1 MARYLGPRLRITR
14 RLGHLSGLT
23 RKKPAFKPLN
33 PANPLGPRK
42 IIPPGQHGRNKSFK
56 KKPYESCE
64 YDYLIRL
71 KLKQRLRFH
80 YGLTER
86 QLVRYVQQAKK
97 TKGSTGRVLL
107 SLLEMRLDNIVFR
120 LHMAPTIKA
129 ARQLIS
135 HGHILIN
142 KVKVTIP
149 SYQCE
154 PKDVVTVAPKIR
166 SMELVSRFLTEFDR
180 EKSRYQRLLNILE
193 YGKRGITT
201 PTKDL
206 YLAKKDLFKP
216 EQSQK
221 TEAPKNSKI
230 QSLRI
235 GSILNVQVKQ
245 QGRYEAEA
253 ISYAFGKMIVIHP
266 LFIGKQSTNKK
277 IRVIIYKK
285 SQNNKILYAYP
296 TNPFYLRLENIRQ
309 LNSLDIARIFGGY
322 TGRSVNRSGSKISS
336 QKKTS
341 EKKTLSSL
349 ILINGAKMLPK
360 NVLKRRQRLTL
371 AEKENNASFTD
382 LAQEVSKKEL
392 TSQGLTSAY
401 VRIIATK
408 CLNNKLKPTIVD
420 STGIQASVKDPI
432 AYREKFVYTQTSRT
446 LRQFGTRFYAQIL
459 RDQSSTK
466 NVLPEQ
472 DEKFLK
478 TNKIVRTTFSDSN
491 KRINLSNKTLLNSQT
506 TNGLNQNEAASS
518 LVNKFRSPKAKS
530 KQDLLFSNIQTNKFV
545 EMPLNNISN
554 LKSNAGYVLKAGR
567 GYPELLDL
575 LSKQN
580 KNIRADFGR
589 ICNLPIIFNQYVL
602 FISKLANLKQQ
613 KNFKTE
619 IYTKLKT
626 KLLTNLLV
634 EAKNQFLSQNSRINF
649 IFIMFQKITKVFD
662 LNKNVESFKVFKQ
675 SNLSLL
681 SKNIEDLFLDKKL
694 RNTQSVEELLSN
706 SSPISS
712 ENTLLFI
719 LKVKA
724 ILNKFIEGLAAK
736 LPIEARK
743 DHLDYSSTSTDPTSY
758 FSKYHLELFQQKIT
772 NNLQLLSLLEQIKNN
787 LQNYASLVNK
797 LFSSDITTIEQTFD
811 GFSLDLLILKTNRW
825 KNQIITDII
834 STLKNG
840 QILSKLIML
849 KSQMTFNSE
858 GNLNLSYNN
867 SLTILEKKLQSLKL
881 YKKVINFFML
891 SVPKSIYLS
900 QYDAALLKLETFY
913 DNDQINDINYSKK
926 HLELLNTL
934 SLGFANQQKIQQITT
949 LDFLT
954 KFNIINCTTSINFS
968 NIINSNLIS
977 HKVYQK
983 VQHQLML
990 NKAKI
995 YQLNKKIDVLKTQEQ
1010 KFMLQN
1016 LLPVKT
1022 TSIIYK
1028 MEQDILEKQLEFSI
1042 SLLSKLDKK
1051 LINEKNL
1058 LLNSNSSSSEELIIS
1073 DVLLEKEIFIQK
1085 IRNLIIQKKVAQK
1098 LFQQKIRISNQLNLL
1113 KQFNLMTA
1121 ENHAK
1126 LNSHLQ
1132 NKFSLL
1138 EKLVL
1143 LSFRPGYKNNVSYL
1157 SKVIEKISNQIVEIL
1172 ASFVPVW
1179 KMISLQKQ
1187 KNVKTNDLDS
1197 LKQIIIQ
1204 NIITFKVDFTQKLIN
1219 KFLDSQTG
1227 FSPVFNSLVRLIK
1240 DAFSNQIH
1248 IDKPAN
1254 SFNFISQLYTI
1265 FILDTLKNLDLV
1277 KDQSF
1282 TQIFSEMREKLAIKK
1297 LIQTNL
1303 VLTEFL
1309 RSFNINANLKVL
1321 TLDNFMQTVV
1331 NFSSTRKIGFSTH
1344 LQEQDEFAFVNV
1356 DLLSKPKNFFWKQ
1369 ILFEFTPLKIKT
1381 ALEKLKAQSIFSFL
1395 PSSEINIE
1403 LERLMNLFSQNKIF
1417 NLSENKQY
1425 INQKFQVIKNIL
1437 YILCENLNTITFKKI
1452 YIFLFGNNVWGVKKL
1467 RSLDLL
1473 QQSKIKLLVN
1483 NLEKQKYQLI
1493 SKIQKLS
1500 SFNNYTLD
1508 SLNSLDFKV
1517 LNQALQC
1524 IITYI
1529 ENQYIFIRSKASIK
1543 VSEDSTIFF
1552 TEKFVE
1558 KENFLK
1564 SIKQYLLR
1572 YQFINQT
1579 LFTNLNL
1586 SRIYLL
1592 RKQKSILINR
1602 YQYQALKNSWKKF
1615 LLYKNSTSIKTVL
1628 ENKYP
1633 FLSYLNRELSA
1644 KFSYK
1649 LSQILEKDAL
1659 TKKEFYLLSNTVKRL
1674 TNVSFAIKD
1683 SSRWISS
1690 IKNLNLNNITQEVL
1704 TQKIIL
1710 NYSGQNIPVY
1720 YNLFSDN
1727 TLDFGNEKSD
1737 WFKILTNLKFQLTN
1751 NKLQSLNSQGWIDSN
1766 QKNIQLEVKS
1776 FINQTFDSILLIE
1789 KTWLN
1794 NELAEEQLLDTNSS
1808 LKILKSSSLKYFYKN
1823 FKQIIYSSKLNNL
1836 KERQL
1841 INDEQFS
1848 EFKQNYDSLFQVV
1861 RQATTRRTLLNA
1873 RRKWKFINYRKY
1885 QTLSQGILKQLSIKI
1900 TELLSKNKAKVQSF
1914 KSKISDNAKL
1924 ESLSASS
1931 AKIYYIKNINNKL
1944 NSKIN
1949 GLKDQNSPAQ
1959 LVQYFAQI
1967 QRQKNNLNDSVKFS
1981 NSEQQTFS
1989 MQNLVQETLEQI
2001 LESSETNVIQV
2012 IQRFIE
2018 KSDHFSKNFEQ
2029 IQTDLRTLSFVE
2041 LQNLVTLLNAQ
2052 QIREFVILTLQ
2063 RLHSLDKQMKLKGP
2077 WLLKD
2082 EQNQKCKQIIFQNF
2096 INNVQKLNLNLIRT
2110 SYKSM
2115 PEELEKGL
2123 LMSLGSSSSV
2133 LGFNV
2138 ETKINSILVTTDFS
2152 KTNSAFLTELVSLQ
2166 NRLQKQYLKKLNAQ
2180 LINKDL
2186 RLVSLTQNNL
2196 LDLSQS
2202 QQIIALS
2209 NILNTSSVLSP
2220 ELNTVTLEC
2229 EFMLQN
2235 LTNQKIR
2242 KQLDR
2247 ELRQLSQ
2254 LSKYQYINIVLSQK
2268 LYNQIK
2274 AKIAKLLTD
2283 SFRLSSSNFV
2293 NSNSFFTNSTNV
2305 AILSKLGII
2314 SENMSNQLVQ
2324 KIKAQGYKQ
2333 KLQTI
2338 INYLGKLQ
2346 TQFSSVKSRLEKEN
2360 KVSQLLQSIHF
2371 IFVLS
2376 HLYTLKQTQTINE
2389 RQYLSV
2395 KQKLKQ
2401 LRLLSLLNAKLI
2413 ELKQNQK
2420 ITDTNV
2426 IDLRQ
2431 QIVQK
2436 IQQKIKKAKTLA
2448 KFKSYLK
2455 SVSEYKNSATKGKK
2469 VLNLTSQKQI
2479 ESILPNLQ
2487 TRGRWAQVTLRQ
2499 LAKQKLITTK
2509 QESRLSKLLAQQTN
2523 LKVEK
2528 LRRLLKTLTGFHQFI
2543 QTQNL
2548 VGLKTSQNKHQT
2560 FNIIINL
2567 LKSFNGPWKIV
2578 MLNQLRKQEVISQKL
2593 FENLQKTQKNVNK
2606 NKKHIS
2612 FETTSLNFE
2621 NFNSI
2626 DMHSFS
2632 IELKIQQLLNIYNK
2646 QIIKLNQ
2653 LQSTRSIRKAE
2664 YDRKIKLILSNV
2676 ILLLENGGLKAFSVI
2691 YKTQWVTNLCNF
2703 NVKNSAQK
2711 RGKRSNVLTPSIIRD
2726 FSKRFE
2732 IFKIQHLNNYQ
2743 KLELKSKINLFNN
2756 YKSLIFKLWLGLENK
2771 MNSSIL
2777 NVSRL
2782 IYLKKSGLIT
2792 SQQYLKLKVLL
2803 KTAIQRLIKL
2813 DQILITQ
2820 NLDLVTRDSSIEQ
2833 STVSYMGTISSLNN
2847 SVLNGQFLQLQ
2858 NQIFQSYLKFEY
2870 KQVEKNIIKQKF
2882 AQQQSNSYNLNQKA
2896 TKLLK
2901 ARLRKKQS
2909 IKKEQFAGY
2918 FQQLVNL
2925 LDSRYKVDGRNRRGP
2940 RINSLYRQLNQK
2952 LAFDPTLTKK
2962 FGVQLQTYIDKRFG
2976 PSLPIP
2982 PHLELKRWKI
2992 KNSQLIQKGSSQIA
3006 ELSSRQGNQKYLIL
3020 PVGIVREMAPRRSVG
3035 LPILERLIVEYY
3047 SRN

>member
-206 YLAKKDLFKP
+206 YLAKKDLFKT

-230 QSLRI
+230 QPLRI

-309 LNSLDIARIFGGY
+309 LNSLDVARIFGGY

-408 CLNNKLKPTIVD
+408 CLNNKLKPTTVD
-420 STGIQASVKDPI
+420 STGMQASIKDPI

-472 DEKFLK
+472 DEKSLK
-478 TNKIVRTTFSDSN
+478 NNKTVRTTFSDSE
-491 KRINLSNKTLLNSQT
+491 KRINLSKITLLTSQT
-506 TNGLNQNEAASS
+506 TNGLNQNEAAIS
-518 LVNKFRSPKAKS
+518 LVNKFRSPQAKS

-545 EMPLNNISN
+545 EMPLNNT
-554 LKSNAGYVLKAGR
+554 GYVLKAGR

-580 KNIRADFGR
+580 KNIRDDFGR

-602 FISKLANLKQQ
+602 LISKLANLKQQ
-613 KNFKTE
+613 KNFKNE

-649 IFIMFQKITKVFD
+649 IFIMFQKITKVLD
-662 LNKNVESFKVFKQ
+662 LNQNVESFKVFKQ

-681 SKNIEDLFLDKKL
+681 SKNIEDLFFDKKFK
-694 RNTQSVEELLSN
+694 NTESMEESLSN
-706 SSPISS
+706 SSSISS

-724 ILNKFIEGLAAK
+724 ILNKFIEG
-736 LPIEARK
+736 RK
-743 DHLDYSSTSTDPTSY
+743 DHLDDSSTSTDPTSY
-758 FSKYHLELFQQKIT
+758 LSKYHLELFQQKIT

-797 LFSSDITTIEQTFD
+797 LFSSDITTIEPTLD

-825 KNQIITDII
+825 KNQIMTDII

-840 QILSKLIML
+840 QILSKLITL
-849 KSQMTFNSE
+849 KSQMTSNSE
-858 GNLNLSYNN
+858 GNVNLSYNN

-900 QYDAALLKLETFY
+900 QYDATLLKLETLY

-954 KFNIINCTTSINFS
+954 KFNIINSTTSINFS

-983 VQHQLML
+983 VQQQLIL
-990 NKAKI
+990 NKVKI
-995 YQLNKKIDVLKTQEQ
+995 NQLNKKIDVLKTQEQ

-1022 TSIIYK
+1022 TSVIYK
-1028 MEQDILEKQLEFSI
+1028 MEQDTLEKQLEFSI
-1042 SLLSKLDKK
+1042 SLLSKLEKK
-1051 LINEKNL
+1051 LTNEKNL
-1058 LLNSNSSSSEELIIS
+1058 LVNTYSSNSEELIIS
-1073 DVLLEKEIFIQK
+1073 DILLEKEIFVQK

-1098 LFQQKIRISNQLNLL
+1098 LFHQKIRISNQLNLL
-1113 KQFNLMTA
+1113 KQFNLITA

-1143 LSFRPGYKNNVSYL
+1143 LSFRSGYKNNVSYL
-1157 SKVIEKISNQIVEIL
+1157 SKVIEKISNQIVQIL

-1179 KMISLQKQ
+1179 KMIILQKQ
-1187 KNVKTNDLDS
+1187 KNVTTNELDS

-1204 NIITFKVDFTQKLIN
+1204 NIITFKVDFTQKLIS
-1219 KFLDSQTG
+1219 KFLESQTG

-1240 DAFSNQIH
+1240 DAFSNQIT

-1254 SFNFISQLYTI
+1254 PFKFISQLYTI

-1277 KDQSF
+1277 NDQSF

-1309 RSFNINANLKVL
+1309 RSFNINGNLKVL
-1321 TLDNFMQTVV
+1321 TLDNFMKTVV
-1331 NFSSTRKIGFSTH
+1331 NFSSTKKIGLSTN
-1344 LQEQDEFAFVNV
+1344 LQEQDEFAFVKI
-1356 DLLSKPKNFFWKQ
+1356 DLSSKPKNLFWKQ

-1417 NLSENKQY
+1417 HLSENKQY

-1452 YIFLFGNNVWGVKKL
+1452 YISLFGNNVWGVKKL

-1483 NLEKQKYQLI
+1483 NLEKQKCQLI

-1500 SFNNYTLD
+1500 SSYNYTLD

-1529 ENQYIFIRSKASIK
+1529 ENQYIFISSKASIK

-1552 TEKFVE
+1552 TEKFLE

-1615 LLYKNSTSIKTVL
+1615 MLYKNSTSIKTVL
-1628 ENKYP
+1628 GNKSP

-1690 IKNLNLNNITQEVL
+1690 IKNLNINNITQEVL

-1710 NYSGQNIPVY
+1710 NYSGQNMPVY
-1720 YNLFSDN
+1720 YNLFSEN

-1848 EFKQNYDSLFQVV
+1848 EFKQNYESLFQVV

-1900 TELLSKNKAKVQSF
+1900 TELLSKTKAKVQSF
-1914 KSKISDNAKL
+1914 KSKISDNEKL

-1949 GLKDQNSPAQ
+1949 GLKDQNSAAQ

-1967 QRQKNNLNDSVKFS
+1967 QRQKNNLNDSVKSS
-1981 NSEQQTFS
+1981 NREQQSFS
-1989 MQNLVQETLEQI
+1989 MQDLVQETLEQI

-2018 KSDHFSKNFEQ
+2018 KSDHFAKNVEQ

-2063 RLHSLDKQMKLKGP
+2063 RLNSLEKQMKLKGP

-2123 LMSLGSSSSV
+2123 LMSLASSSSV

-2138 ETKINSILVTTDFS
+2138 ETKINSILLTTELS
-2152 KTNSAFLTELVSLQ
+2152 KTNSPFLTELVNLQ

-2180 LINKDL
+2180 FINKDV
-2186 RLVSLTQNNL
+2186 RLASLTQNNL

-2209 NILNTSSVLSP
+2209 NILNTSSVLSS
-2220 ELNTVTLEC
+2220 ELNTITLEC

-2242 KQLDR
+2242 KQLDI
-2247 ELRQLSQ
+2247 ELKQLSQ

-2274 AKIAKLLTD
+2274 AKITKLLSD
-2283 SFRLSSSNFV
+2283 SFTISSSNFV
-2293 NSNSFFTNSTNV
+2293 NSNSFFTNSNNV
-2305 AILSKLGII
+2305 VILSKLGII

-2324 KIKAQGYKQ
+2324 KIKAQVSKQ

-2346 TQFSSVKSRLEKEN
+2346 TQFSSVKSIIEKEN
-2360 KVSQLLQSIHF
+2360 KVSQLLQSIQF
-2371 IFVLS
+2371 ISVLS

-2426 IDLRQ
+2426 IDLRL

-2436 IQQKIKKAKTLA
+2436 IQQKIKKSKTLA

-2455 SVSEYKNSATKGKK
+2455 SVSEYTNSLTKGKK

-2567 LKSFNGPWKIV
+2567 LQSLNGPWKIV
-2578 MLNQLRKQEVISQKL
+2578 MLNQLRKQQLISQKL

-2606 NKKHIS
+2606 NRKNIS

-2621 NFNSI
+2621 NFNSKI
-2626 DMHSFS
+2626 LVSTDMHSFS
-2632 IELKIQQLLNIYNK
+2632 TELKIKQLLNIYNK

-2664 YDRKIKLILSNV
+2664 YDRKLKLILSNV
-2676 ILLLENGGLKAFSVI
+2676 ILLLENGGLKAFSVV

-2703 NVKNSAQK
+2703 NIKNSAQK
-2711 RGKRSNVLTPSIIRD
+2711 RGKRSNVLTPSIMRD

-2756 YKSLIFKLWLGLENK
+2756 YKSLILKLWLGLENK

-2777 NVSRL
+2777 NASRL

-2813 DQILITQ
+2813 DQIFITQ
-2820 NLDLVTRDSSIEQ
+2820 NLDLVTRDSSIDQ